1 MLYSK
6 EKLKSCE
13 RAARLPLYENVYSL
27 PNTKLSV
34 NILIT
39 CVIIVTPCP
48 AVSNLFASS
57 R

>member
-39 CVIIVTPCP
+39 CIVYCVAGPGCD
-48 AVSNLFASS
+48 
-57 R
+57 